1 MKLSIA
7 FAAGA
12 LLASACFAA
21 SDYTPFGVKPGLW
34 ETKMTNDVSGPP
46 PIPPEAMARM
56 TPEQRERVEANM
68 RQYAGQNHTTTT
80 KACITQEQ
88 LSKPLTFGARED
100 SHCKYELTKSTA
112 SQQDVKL
119 TCADAAGRGGKME
132 GTMHFE
138 AMGPDDM
145 KGNSTI
151 VMTPSKGNPTTL
163 HGTFAAHRLGSD
175 CGDVKPSG
183 R

>member
-1 MKLSIA
+1 MKISIVIA
-7 FAAGA
+7 LGSLMAA
-12 LLASACFAA
+12 ACFAA
-21 SDYTPFGVKPGLW
+21 DNYTPFGVKPGLW
-34 ETKMTNDVSGPP
+34 ETKMTNDISGPP
-46 PIPPEAMARM
+46 PIPPEALARM
-56 TPEQRERVEANM
+56 SPEQRERIEANM

-100 SHCKYELTKSTA
+100 STCKYELTKST
-112 SQQDVKL
+112 SSVQEVKVL
-119 TCADAAGRGGKME
+119 CDAAAGRGGKME

-138 AMGPDDM
+138 AMGSDEM

-151 VMTPSKGNPTTL
+151 VMTPAKGNPTTM
-163 HGTFAAHRLGSD
+163 HMTFTGHRLGSD